1 MKPKNRPSLQELIT
15 RLIKQI
21 QIRNPNAPVIGI
33 EQIITL
39 EAKWLKHQEKLYQT
53 IKRLEIE
60 ERIAYSEFSKIE
72 IRDVEFV
79 IGRSISGEDIIVR
92 HVMKFKNSTTDPK
105 RYKKT
110 GSKFY
115 QELITQATLQ
125 NLLF

>member
-1 MKPKNRPSLQELIT
+1 MKSKNRPSLQELIT